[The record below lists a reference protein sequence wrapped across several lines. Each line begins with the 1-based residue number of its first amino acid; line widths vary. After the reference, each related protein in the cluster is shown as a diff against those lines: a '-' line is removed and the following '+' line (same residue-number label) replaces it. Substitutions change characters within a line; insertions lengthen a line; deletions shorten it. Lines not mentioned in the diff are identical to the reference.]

1 MDQHKA
7 YIAHDMVQRQ
17 VQKRPV
23 PADYPNIVS
32 PLVPRVKPAKRG
44 TAGHGEGQQLALVR
58 FGVANAAGKNV
69 EAKSMLAKD
78 PQGDQITV
86 EVGPTMYAPTLSL
99 SDVYQRKQMHQR
111 KQVDH
116 TPVVPACPHPCGA
129 CRF

>member
-1 MDQHKA
+1 
-7 YIAHDMVQRQ
+7 MVQRQ

-32 PLVPRVKPAKRG
+32 PLAPRVKPAKRG

-78 PQGDQITV
+78 PQGGQITV
-86 EVGPTMYAPTLSL
+86 EVGPTVYAPTLSL
-99 SDVYQRKQMHQR
+99 SDVPEKADAPEKAGRPY
-111 KQVDH
+111 
-116 TPVVPACPHPCGA
+116 PCGA
-129 CRF
+129 CLPTPLWCL